1 MSPAQREWYDSYMMP
16 NYAPAS
22 MIPVRGAGSRMWDQE
37 GREYIDFA
45 GGIAVNSLGHAHPDL
60 VAALTDQAGRLWHTS
75 NILATEPAL
84 TLARRL
90 VELTFAERV
99 FFCNSGGEANE
110 AALKL
115 ARRYAFDHHG
125 EDKDRILAF
134 DNAFHGRTLFTV
146 TAGGQANYR
155 EGFGPLPGAIEHLPF
170 NDIEALSKAFGED
183 VCAVIVEPVQGEGGV
198 IAADKPFL
206 QAIRRLCDEHD
217 ALMILDEVQTGVG
230 RVGRLYAYQAFD
242 VVPDILTTA
251 KGLGG
256 GFPVAATLSKA
267 EVAESLKVGTHGSTW
282 GGNPMGCAVA
292 NAVLDIVSSEAVLK
306 GVSERRQRIES
317 ALLGLG
323 EKYGVFGEIRG
334 MGLLI
339 GCVLNEPW
347 QGKARDLMH
356 AAQEEGVF
364 VLVAGASVLRMAP
377 SLIIPEADIAEGL
390 ERLERAIARFCEA
403 EKA

>member
-1 MSPAQREWYDSYMMP
+1 MSTVQREWYDSYMMP

-125 EDKDRILAF
+125 EQKDRILAF

-206 QAIRRLCDEHD
+206 QAIRRLCDEHH
-217 ALMILDEVQTGVG
+217 ALMILDEVQT
-230 RVGRLYAYQAFD
+230 
-242 VVPDILTTA
+242 
-251 KGLGG
+251 
-256 GFPVAATLSKA
+256 
-267 EVAESLKVGTHGSTW
+267 
-282 GGNPMGCAVA
+282 
-292 NAVLDIVSSEAVLK
+292 
-306 GVSERRQRIES
+306 
-317 ALLGLG
+317 
-323 EKYGVFGEIRG
+323 
-334 MGLLI
+334 
-339 GCVLNEPW
+339 
-347 QGKARDLMH
+347 
-356 AAQEEGVF
+356 
-364 VLVAGASVLRMAP
+364 
-377 SLIIPEADIAEGL
+377 
-390 ERLERAIARFCEA
+390 
-403 EKA
+403 

>member
-125 EDKDRILAF
+125 EQKDRILAF

-206 QAIRRLCDEHD
+206 QAIRRLCDEHH

>member
-115 ARRYAFDHHG
+115 VRRYAFDHHG
-125 EDKDRILAF
+125 EQKDRILAF

-206 QAIRRLCDEHD
+206 QAIRRLCDEHH

-230 RVGRLYAYQAFD
+230 RVGTLYAYQAFD